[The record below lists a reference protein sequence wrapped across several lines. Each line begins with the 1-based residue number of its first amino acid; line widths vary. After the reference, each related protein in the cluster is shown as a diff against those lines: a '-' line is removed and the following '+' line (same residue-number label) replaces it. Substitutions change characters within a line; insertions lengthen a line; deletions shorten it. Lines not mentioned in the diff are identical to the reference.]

1 MADKTEGSATI
12 AASAADIME
21 VITDFDAYPEWNDVK
36 SIEVLKKDKQGRGSE
51 VAYVVEAPMIG
62 ELKYTLAY
70 SYAANDG
77 GVSWTTK
84 EIEGKVKDITGE
96 YALDELDEDE
106 TKVTYRVAVQLGISL
121 PGFLKKQADKQII
134 KQGLDNLKKRVERG

>member
-21 VITDFDAYPEWNDVK
+21 VITDFDAYPELNDVK
-36 SIEVLKKDKQGRGSE
+36 SIKVLKKDKQGRGAE
-51 VAYVVEAPMIG
+51 VAFVVEAPMIG
-62 ELKYTLAY
+62 ELKCTLAY
-70 SYAANDG
+70 TYAANDG

-96 YALDELDEDE
+96 YGLDELDEDE

>member
-1 MADKTEGSATI
+1 MADRTEGSTTI
-12 AASAADIME
+12 AASAADIMV
-21 VITDFDAYPEWNDVK
+21 VITDFESYPEWNDMK
-36 SIEVLKKDKQGRGSE
+36 SVNVLNRDVQGRGTE
-51 VAYVVEAPMIG
+51 VAFEVDAPMIG

-70 SYAANDG
+70 SYGANDG

-84 EIEGKVKDITGE
+84 EITGKVKDINGE

-106 TKVTYRVAVQLGISL
+106 TKVTYRVTVQLGISL

>member
-1 MADKTEGSATI
+1 MADRTEGSTTI
-12 AASAADIME
+12 AASAADIMV
-21 VITDFDAYPEWNDVK
+21 VITDFESYPEWNDMK
-36 SIEVLKKDKQGRGSE
+36 SVNVLNRDVQGRGTE
-51 VAYVVEAPMIG
+51 VAFVVDAPMIG
-62 ELKYTLAY
+62 QLKYTL
-70 SYAANDG
+70 SYTYQGDDG

-84 EIEGKVKDITGE
+84 EIEGKVKDIQGE

-106 TKVTYRVAVQLGISL
+106 TKVTYRVAVDLAISL